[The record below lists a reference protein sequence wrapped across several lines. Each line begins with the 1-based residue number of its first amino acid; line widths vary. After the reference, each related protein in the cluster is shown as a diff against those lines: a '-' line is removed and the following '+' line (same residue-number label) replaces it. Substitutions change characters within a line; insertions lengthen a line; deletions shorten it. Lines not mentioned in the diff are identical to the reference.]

1 MKQIVAYLL
10 MISMILSNNTMTI
23 AAQVKSQSSVAEH
36 SSEVVNIPDKYLLN
50 AMLEQ
55 GDQNGDG
62 RLTTEEL
69 KSVKQIYI
77 SDADKNE
84 IDFTGI
90 EYATNLKYVYI
101 NNAKKLN
108 HTEE

>member
-55 GDQNGDG
+55 GD
-62 RLTTEEL
+62 
-69 KSVKQIYI
+69 
-77 SDADKNE
+77 
-84 IDFTGI
+84 
-90 EYATNLKYVYI
+90 
-101 NNAKKLN
+101 
-108 HTEE
+108 

>member
-55 GDQNGDG
+55 GDQKWRWAFDDRRIEICQGD
-62 RLTTEEL
+62 L
-69 KSVKQIYI
+69 YI
-77 SDADKNE
+77 RCR
-84 IDFTGI
+84 
-90 EYATNLKYVYI
+90 
-101 NNAKKLN
+101 
-108 HTEE
+108 